1 MSEKKGQ
8 LEKLRYDF
16 DTAKGVYVKMN
27 DKMYRVTE
35 RDFRSF
41 NGERYILERVD
52 GELQHVPYNGP
63 LYYHNTNKK
72 CKEPININ
80 RVQYAH
86 DKPWVSVRR
95 PHENYLVDQNKK
107 D

>member
-1 MSEKKGQ
+1 MAEKRGQ

-16 DTAKGVYVKMN
+16 DTAKGVFVKMN

-41 NGERYILERVD
+41 NGERYIFEKVD
-52 GELQHVPYNGP
+52 GNYQHVPYKGP

-72 CKEPININ
+72 CKEPIGIN
-80 RVQYAH
+80 KVQYAH
-86 DKPWVSVRR
+86 DLPWISIRR
-95 PHENYLVDQNKK
+95 SHENYLVD
-107 D
+107 